1 MSPAYGSVT
10 ASRLPYSG
18 RKPDAARPA
27 HRVHTLLPDYT
38 NALKGSEAMN
48 TARTLLIVD
57 DEENMRHMLKAMVV
71 RHGYA
76 VETAADGA
84 QAMQLLAGRHFDFIL
99 CDVRMPG
106 MDGLA
111 FLAAARDDLQESTV
125 IMMSAYGSIDTAI
138 EAMKAGAYDFISK
151 PFKADEV
158 ILTLKK
164 AEEREALKRENRQLK
179 QELEGVRGSG
189 GFCRLVTKNPAM
201 QTLLTLAAK
210 AAQYDSTVLITGE
223 SGTGKELMAR
233 GIHEASPR
241 RDKPFIAINCGGIP
255 ANLLE
260 SELFGFVKGAF
271 TGADREKKG
280 LFAEAEGGTL
290 FLDEMGELP
299 LSLQVKLLRVLQE
312 REIRPLGANATR
324 KIDVRILAATA
335 RNLADDVRKGK
346 FREDLFFRLNVINIH
361 IPPLRERIDDIP
373 LLCRHF
379 LEKFAKTLGI
389 PGKEI
394 SREVMKVFYR
404 YNWPGNVRELENVIH
419 RAIVMADG
427 QAINLEDLAP
437 HMKWA
442 RISENFPEDEQD
454 FSLKHAQEV
463 MEERMIVRALTETGG
478 NRLHASRLLDISYP
492 SLLSKIKKYAVILK

>member
-1 MSPAYGSVT
+1 MKNIESP
-10 ASRLPYSG
+10 
-18 RKPDAARPA
+18 
-27 HRVHTLLPDYT
+27 HTLL
-38 NALKGSEAMN
+38 
-48 TARTLLIVD
+48 IID
-57 DEENMRHMLKAMVV
+57 DEENMRHMLKAMVS
-71 RHGYA
+71 RYGYA
-76 VETAADGA
+76 AETAADGA
-84 QAMQLLAGRHFDFIL
+84 EALRLLAGRHFDFIL

-111 FLAAARDDLQESTV
+111 FLAAGRDDLQKSTV

-164 AEEREALKRENRQLK
+164 AEEREALKWENQLLK
-179 QELEGVRGSG
+179 HEIEEMRGGG
-189 GFCRLVTKNPAM
+189 GFSRIVTRNSAM
-201 QTLLTLAAK
+201 QALLTLAAK
-210 AAQYDSTVLITGE
+210 VAQYDSTVLITGE

-233 GIHEASPR
+233 GFHEAGPR
-241 RDKPFIAINCGGIP
+241 QDKPFFAINCGGIP

-335 RNLADDVRKGK
+335 RNLADDVRQEK

-379 LEKFAKTLGI
+379 LEKIAETMGI
-389 PGKEI
+389 IAKEI
-394 SREVMKVFYR
+394 SREVMMVFYR

-419 RAIVMADG
+419 RGTVMADG
-427 QAINLEDLAP
+427 QSINLEHLAP

-442 RISENFPEDEQD
+442 RVSENFPEDERD

-463 MEERMIVRALTETGG
+463 MEERMIVKALTETGG

-492 SLLSKIKKYAVILK
+492 SLLSKIKKYAVVLK

>member
-1 MSPAYGSVT
+1 MP
-10 ASRLPYSG
+10 
-18 RKPDAARPA
+18 
-27 HRVHTLLPDYT
+27 
-38 NALKGSEAMN
+38 N
-48 TARTLLIVD
+48 TLLIID
-57 DEENMRHMLKAMVV
+57 DEENMRHMLKAMVS
-71 RHGYA
+71 RYGYA
-76 VETAADGA
+76 AETAADGA
-84 QAMQLLAGRHFDFIL
+84 EALRLLSGRHFDFIL

-164 AEEREALKRENRQLK
+164 AEEREALKRENQQLK
-179 QELEGVRGSG
+179 HEIEEMRGSG
-189 GFCRLVTKNPAM
+189 GFCADRDPKSPAM
-201 QTLLTLAAK
+201 QALLTLAAK
-210 AAQYDSTVLITGE
+210 VAQYDSTVLITGE

-241 RDKPFIAINCGGIP
+241 QDKPFIAINCGGIP

-299 LSLQVKLLRVLQE
+299 LTLQVKLLRVLQE
-312 REIRPLGANATR
+312 REIRPLGASATR
-324 KIDVRILAATA
+324 KINVRILAATA
-335 RNLADDVRKGK
+335 RNLADDVRQGK

-379 LEKFAKTLGI
+379 LKSLQKRWEF
-389 PGKEI
+389 PVKEI

-419 RAIVMADG
+419 RGIVMADG
-427 QAINLEDLAP
+427 QAINLEHLAP